1 MQIVQPGIQQFQM
14 VPTGNSMLVNQQ
26 GAQVQIINHGSIAQ
40 GGQIVQSVANGQQA
54 TQIQTTQISSVSTKI
69 SVSFIIW
76 FFRTFFNPTPKP
88 SLVVADSS

>member
-1 MQIVQPGIQQFQM
+1 MVSPQMQIVQPGIQQFQM

-54 TQIQTTQISSVSTKI
+54 TQIQTTQISSVSPKTSKN
-69 SVSFIIW
+69 SVRSSFIFCLEI
-76 FFRTFFNPTPKP
+76 
-88 SLVVADSS
+88 